1 MILAR
6 ALPQET
12 AHVILKVNVLIK
24 AELMPG
30 AVLRSVTFL
39 LNIITFYHV
48 TNLIF
53 CLQGF
58 GVCCVCKYI

>member
-6 ALPQET
+6 ALPIET
-12 AHVILKVNVLIK
+12 AHVILKVNVLTK

-39 LNIITFYHV
+39 LLNIITFYHV
-48 TNLIF
+48 NNFIF
-53 CLQGF
+53 YFAGIRRLLRL
-58 GVCCVCKYI
+58 

>member
-1 MILAR
+1 MLLLKYNELFSGSPMILAR

-39 LNIITFYHV
+39 YSI
-48 TNLIF
+48 
-53 CLQGF
+53 
-58 GVCCVCKYI
+58 